1 METTYFALG
10 MLSMLAV
17 IIISVIV
24 VGLFKVM
31 RLEKTVENLRVDS
44 RDSVDSIH
52 RRIDSVSGD
61 FHRNLDSLYSSISKS
76 IEDYSLES
84 KKYTDKR
91 FDKNQK

>member
-10 MLSMLAV
+10 MLSMVAV
-17 IIISVIV
+17 IVITVIV

-52 RRIDSVSGD
+52 RRIDDVLNTKQRDLESIYNSLSKAIED
-61 FHRNLDSLYSSISKS
+61 CNLDC
-76 IEDYSLES
+76 

>member
-44 RDSVDSIH
+44 RDSVDSLH
-52 RRIDSVSGD
+52 RRIDSVSSD

>member
-10 MLSMLAV
+10 VLSMVAV

-44 RDSVDSIH
+44 RDSVESIH
-52 RRIDSVSGD
+52 RRIDSVND
-61 FHRNLDSLYSSISKS
+61 NFHRDLESIHGSLSKS
-76 IEDYSLES
+76 IEDCNLDC

-91 FDKNQK
+91 FDKSQK